1 MVKISDLSL
10 SRRLVLKTS
19 AWLAAALVIGVPP
32 ARILLAAPNPTPAN
46 PVTKPETKKQ
56 LGFLYDETKCIE
68 CGACAMA
75 CKKANNWEEGVHWR
89 KVLSS
94 DTHCLSMSCNHCA
107 DPACLKVCPVKA
119 YTKREKD
126 GIVLHNSKK
135 CVGCGYCL
143 YACPYHAPQFGET
156 TGTISKCSFCYQR
169 QDQGWDPVCVNAC
182 PVKAL
187 RYGDMEKLKKEAGAN
202 SSMIKGLPSPEMTK
216 PSLVTIAKK

>member
-1 MVKISDLSL
+1 MMKLSDLSL
-10 SRRLVLKTS
+10 SRRLALKTG
-19 AWLAAALVIGVPP
+19 AWVAAALVIGLSP
-32 ARILLAAPNPTPAN
+32 ARILKAASGETAPQ
-46 PVTKPETKKQ
+46 PVKKKQ
-56 LGFLYDETKCIE
+56 LGFMYDETKCIE
-68 CGACAMA
+68 CWACVFA

-94 DTHCLSMSCNHCA
+94 DNHSLSMSCNHCA

-126 GIVLHNSKK
+126 GIVVHNPKK

-143 YACPYHAPQFGET
+143 YACPYHAPQFGEKS
-156 TGTISKCSFCYQR
+156 GAISKCSFCYQR
-169 QDQGWDPVCVNAC
+169 QDQGWDPVCISAC

-187 RYGDMEKLKKEAGAN
+187 RYGDVEKLLKEAGAN
-202 SSMIKGLPSPEMTK
+202 ASMIKGLPSPKITK